1 MEMKWIVKLDFML
14 LRFSS
19 R

>member
-1 MEMKWIVKLDFML
+1 ML

-19 R
+19 RCKTQM